1 VKSPFG
7 FRFLEQEQLPKGFM
21 QPLRNAGMQEDYGI
35 QFEATSRES
44 KVGFVEAIA
53 FLAADEEKAKKLV
66 DQLKALNLK
75 FFEDSSDVKAPDLG
89 ESPFAVNG
97 AFDKTPVL
105 IYGWRTGDVVQLL
118 TVAGEKSALAAEA
131 RRLGKDLEARA
142 TG

>member
-1 VKSPFG
+1 
-7 FRFLEQEQLPKGFM
+7 M

-35 QFEATSRES
+35 QFEATSPET

-53 FLAADEEKAKKLV
+53 FLAANEGRAKKLV

-75 FFEDSSDVKAPDLG
+75 FFEGSSEANAPDLG
-89 ESPFAVNG
+89 DAPFAVNG
-97 AFDKTPVL
+97 AFEKTPVL
-105 IYGWRTGDVVQLL
+105 VYGWRSGDVVQLL

-131 RRLGKDLEARA
+131 RRLGEDLEARA